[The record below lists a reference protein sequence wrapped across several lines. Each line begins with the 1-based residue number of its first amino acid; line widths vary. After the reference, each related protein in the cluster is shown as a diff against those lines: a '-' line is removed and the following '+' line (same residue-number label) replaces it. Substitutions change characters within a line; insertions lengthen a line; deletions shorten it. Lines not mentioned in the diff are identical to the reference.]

1 MRAGKAQSFIG
12 KKKKIEDSRWSGEWT
27 VSTDLPGMQKP
38 YPIPTAQRPDIT
50 LWCSERKIIYFV
62 KLTVPHEDNIED
74 ARLRKED
81 RYVPDIVKMYNNAE
95 WQAEHLPIEVG
106 CRGFVGNRLR
116 KWLFSIGLSV
126 KNSRQGIMKIQE
138 AVEKASHWIWLKRDD
153 QDWL

>member
-1 MRAGKAQSFIG
+1 V
-12 KKKKIEDSRWSGEWT
+12 KIYIQLYYGENA
-27 VSTDLPGMQKP
+27 S
-38 YPIPTAQRPDIT
+38 Y
-50 LWCSERKIIYFV
+50 IIYFV
-62 KLTVPHEDNIED
+62 ELTVPHEDNIED

-106 CRGFVGNRLR
+106 CSGFVGNRLR

-126 KNSRQGIMKIQE
+126 KNTRQVIMKIQE

-153 QDWL
+153 RDWFE